1 MDFLLNFNYEYI
13 CNFVARDWREE
24 LGEAAF
30 EGKVKLCWQGIL
42 VSVSMESILQKD
54 RQGLEIYVCM

>member
-1 MDFLLNFNYEYI
+1 MSI
-13 CNFVARDWREE
+13 CNFVASARDWREE

-30 EGKVKLCWQGIL
+30 EGKVKLCGKWQSIL
-42 VSVSMESILQKD
+42 VSVSMESILQKG